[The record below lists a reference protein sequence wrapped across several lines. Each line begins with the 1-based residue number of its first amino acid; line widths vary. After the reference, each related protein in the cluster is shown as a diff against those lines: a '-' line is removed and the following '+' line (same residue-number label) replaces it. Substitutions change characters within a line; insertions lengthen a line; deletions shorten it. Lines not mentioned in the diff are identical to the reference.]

1 MPLQEYNDDQL
12 LAQWKQGSK
21 QAFNV
26 LFNRYFNK
34 LLQFTVKRINDKE
47 LAEELV
53 MDVLFRLWQHRD
65 NLNAENS
72 LNAYLFRSVMNGIV
86 DHLRK
91 NAIQTLSLDGLVMEH
106 PGVPSHENQ
115 LHQLELNAI
124 YLETL
129 TGLSP
134 KRKRTFELSRQEGK
148 SHKEI
153 AAEMDISVST
163 VKQHI
168 NATLGVLRET
178 MKEHTDVAFTVLLA
192 IVSFQ

>member
-1 MPLQEYNDDQL
+1 MPLQQYNDQEL
-12 LAQWKQGSK
+12 LAQWQKGSK
-21 QAFNV
+21 RAFDV
-26 LFNRYFNK
+26 LFKQYFQKLFQYTLKRVNNR
-34 LLQFTVKRINDKE
+34 E

-53 MDVLFRLWQHRD
+53 MDVLLRLWQHKD
-65 NLNAENS
+65 NLDAENT
-72 LNAYLFRSVMNGIV
+72 LNAYLFRSVMNGII

-91 NAIQTLSLDGLVMEH
+91 NAVQTLAIEGVSLEH
-106 PGVPSHENQ
+106 LSVPSHEIH
-115 LHQLELNAI
+115 LHQQDLNNI

-129 TGLSP
+129 SGLSP
-134 KRKRTFELSRQEGK
+134 KRKLTFELSRQEGK

-178 MKEHTDVAFTVLLA
+178 MKDHTDVAFTLLLA
-192 IVSFQ
+192 VTLF

>member
-1 MPLQEYNDDQL
+1 MPLQQYTDQQL
-12 LAQWKQGSK
+12 LAQWKKGSK
-21 QAFNV
+21 RAFDV
-26 LFNRYFNK
+26 LFNRYFYK
-34 LLQFTVKRINDKE
+34 LHQYTLKRLNNRE

-53 MDVLFRLWQHRD
+53 MDVLLRLWQHKD
-65 NLNAENS
+65 NLSEDNS
-72 LNAYLFRSVMNGIV
+72 LNAYLFRSVMNAIV

-91 NAIQTLSLDGLVMEH
+91 NAIQTLTMEGLNLDHLSV
-106 PGVPSHENQ
+106 PGHEDH
-115 LHQLELNAI
+115 LHQQDLNNI

-129 TGLSP
+129 NGLST
-134 KRKRTFELSRQEGK
+134 KRKRSFELSRHEGM

-178 MKEHTDVAFTVLLA
+178 MKEHTDVAFTLFFAVF
-192 IVSFQ
+192 IF